1 MEGYNVNPFNIGHD
15 REGIVVAWK
24 ENMSGLIQEVH
35 RSNSVGQ
42 MMWLTLKSHGN
53 VSVRIGVIYAP
64 QESRTLKT
72 NLKEMYM
79 EISLRLP
86 WQKNKVKRF

>member
-1 MEGYNVNPFNIGHD
+1 MSGRDSFGKKEDYKFEGYNVNPFNIGHG
-15 REGIVVAWK
+15 REGVVVAWK
-24 ENMSGLIQEVH
+24 ENMNGLIQEVH

-64 QESRTLKT
+64 KRVGRSRL
-72 NLKEMYM
+72 
-79 EISLRLP
+79 I
-86 WQKNKVKRF
+86 